1 MHRNPIMNR
10 QLIASVLLVL
20 VGRYAIAQSILVNP
34 DGTHSVIHDH
44 GATSVVINPNGT
56 HSVVFNNGS
65 TSIMV
70 NPDGTHSTILRHGN
84 TATLIHRNGM
94 HSVFVTD
101 SDTPATNL
109 TNTPNSQRR
118 YQKKKEVRVK
128 QSRKIRRKPQVNSA
142 IPLLDAFGCL

>member
-1 MHRNPIMNR
+1 MIRL
-10 QLIASVLLVL
+10 LIASVLVLL

-44 GATSVVINPNGT
+44 GATSIVINPNGT

-70 NPDGTHSTILRHGN
+70 NPDGTHSTIVRNGN
-84 TATLIHRNGM
+84 TGTVIHPNGM

-109 TNTPNSQRR
+109 TNTSNSQRR

-128 QSRKIRRKPQVNSA
+128 QTRKIRRKLHGNSV

>member
-1 MHRNPIMNR
+1 MNR
-10 QLIASVLLVL
+10 QLIASVLLLL
-20 VGRYAIAQSILVNP
+20 VGRYAIAQSVLVNP

-84 TATLIHRNGM
+84 TGTVIHPNGM
-94 HSVFVTD
+94 HSVFVTG
-101 SDTPATNL
+101 SDTHAINL

-118 YQKKKEVRVK
+118 YQKKKEVRGK
-128 QSRKIRRKPQVNSA
+128 QTRKIRRKPQSNSA
-142 IPLLDAFGCL
+142 IPFLDAFGCL

>member
-1 MHRNPIMNR
+1 MNR
-10 QLIASVLLVL
+10 QLIASVLLLL

-56 HSVVFNNGS
+56 HSIVFNNGS

-84 TATLIHRNGM
+84 TGTLIHPNGM
-94 HSVFVTD
+94 HSVFVTE

-109 TNTPNSQRR
+109 TNTPSSQRR
-118 YQKKKEVRVK
+118 YQKKKEVRLK
-128 QSRKIRRKPQVNSA
+128 QSRKIRRKSQSNSVN
-142 IPLLDAFGCL
+142 PLLDAFGCL